1 MTGIVDFRTVV
12 EDENG
17 DPITDTNPFPVTP
30 VSQGLTVLQRI
41 AALLKPLQQI
51 TGGGSNRL
59 SVDVNNVVGGS
70 VAISSGTVTTV
81 TTVSTVTTVTGVTAV
96 SSLTNFANVW
106 TFDQAKAISRLT
118 YNQGIRSR
126 VT

>member
-1 MTGIVDFRTVV
+1 MSGIVDFRTEI

-17 DPITDTNPFPVTP
+17 NPINESNPFPVTA
-30 VSQGLTVLQRI
+30 VAQGLTVLQRI

-59 SVDVNNVVGGS
+59 SVDINNVVGGS
-70 VAISSGTVTTV
+70 IAVSSGTVNV
-81 TTVSTVTTVTGVTAV
+81 NSI
-96 SSLTNFANVW
+96 TNYANVW
-106 TFDQAKAISRLT
+106 SFDQAKAISRLT

-126 VT
+126 IT